1 MINLKNKT
9 NYLLLAVFFFQT
21 IQAQNKSQAND
32 RPKLVIGVVV
42 DQMRWDFLYRYPEKY
57 GKDGFNRL
65 LENGFSCEQ
74 TYIHHS
80 PTITAPGHASIFTG
94 SVPGIHGIAGNNW
107 FDRQMKKDL
116 YCVYDSTVQTIGS
129 ATKAGWMSPRNL
141 KTTTICDE
149 LRLATNFKSKTIG
162 IALKDRG
169 AILPAGHTANAAYW
183 FDGGTGKWVSSSYY
197 MTDLPQWVQRYNEEN
212 NAIRYVENNWSTLLP
227 ISHYHESHED
237 DAEFEATLTG
247 EEKPVFIHQLKETS
261 QKNFGIIRYTPFGNT
276 LTFDLA
282 QRAIQNEKLG
292 KGGNTDFITISLSS
306 PDYIGH
312 QFGPN
317 SIEIEDNYIRLDRD
331 IAAFLTFLDK
341 EIGKG
346 NYLLFLTADHGAA
359 HVPAFM
365 NRNKLPAGIVAI
377 DSLVSGVNEL
387 IQNELGIKQA
397 VITEANHQ
405 LYLNK
410 ESISA
415 ASIGI
420 IKKRIQQWMENK
432 AGISRVIDLEN
443 MDNHLLPPL
452 FKEKIVN
459 GWYPGRSG
467 DLFIMYEPGWFD
479 GFNKGTTHSV
489 LYPYD
494 THIPLLF
501 YGKGISKGKSFREIH
516 MADIAP
522 TVAALLN
529 IQTPNG
535 TIGKVITELLKNK
548 R

>member
-1 MINLKNKT
+1 MKNIESKISH
-9 NYLLLAVFFFQT
+9 LLLALLFLQAL
-21 IQAQNKSQAND
+21 QAQNKSQDSD
-32 RPKLVIGVVV
+32 RPKLMIGLVV

-57 GKDGFNRL
+57 GKDGFNRIL
-65 LENGFSCEQ
+65 SNGFSCEQ

-107 FDRQMKKDL
+107 YDCQSKKDV

-169 AILPAGHTANAAYW
+169 AILPAGHTANAAFW

-197 MTDLPQWVQRYNEEN
+197 MTDLPPWVHQYNEEK
-212 NAIRYVENNWSTLLP
+212 NAIRYVENNWNTLLP
-227 ISHYHESHED
+227 ISQYHESHED

-247 EEKPVFIHQLKETS
+247 EQKPVFIHQLNETA
-261 QKNFGIIRYTPFGNT
+261 KTNYGIIRYTPFGNT

-282 QRAIQNEKLG
+282 QRAIQQEKLG
-292 KGGNTDFITISLSS
+292 KGNHTDFITISLSS

-317 SIEIEDNYIRLDRD
+317 SIEIEDNYIRLDKD

-341 EIGKG
+341 EIGKD

-377 DSLVSGVNEL
+377 DSLIAGVNTF
-387 IQNELGIKQA
+387 IKNEMGITQA

-410 ESISA
+410 DNIPT
-415 ASIGI
+415 ASKEI
-420 IKKRIQQWMENK
+420 IKKKIQQWLENK
-432 AGISRVIDLEN
+432 AGISRVIDLDN
-443 MDNHLLPPL
+443 MDNHLLPQL
-452 FKEKIVN
+452 FREKIVN

-467 DLFIMYEPGWFD
+467 DMFIMYEPGWFD

-501 YGKGISKGKSFREIH
+501 YGKGIRKGKSFREIH

-535 TIGKVITELLKNK
+535 TIGKVITEIFKNK